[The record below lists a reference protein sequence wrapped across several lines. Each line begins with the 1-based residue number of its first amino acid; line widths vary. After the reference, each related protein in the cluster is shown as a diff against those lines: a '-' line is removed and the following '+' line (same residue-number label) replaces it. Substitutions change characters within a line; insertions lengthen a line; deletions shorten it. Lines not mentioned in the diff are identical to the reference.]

1 MAARW
6 YDLGVHLGID
16 SGTLDGVSGKEH
28 QTEGCFRK
36 TLTEWLENVEGPKTW
51 KPIIEALESPPVGH
65 WNLASKLKGFI
76 VC

>member
-16 SGTLDGVSGKEH
+16 PDTLDGVSGREH

-36 TLTEWLENVEGPKTW
+36 TLTEWLKNVKGPKTW
-51 KPIIEALESPPVGH
+51 NPIIEALESEPVGH
-65 WNLASKLKGFI
+65 RNLASKLKGFI